1 MDRAQ
6 ILAGIKR
13 VLSGEESFYSFHTD
27 CPLEK
32 RMDFIFSILFHARS
46 RPAFYLRYIIC
57 RLAMF
62 VDYSPAKVLLYR
74 MAGTNIGEGVYISPD
89 VFIDPNFPQL
99 IELEDYCVLGWG
111 AVIACHQYSGHTYSL
126 GRVKIGRGSVIGHH
140 ATIAPGTTIKPMVC
154 IPRHG
159 IITRKTEP
167 GALHCFGDKYISS
180 P

>member
-6 ILAGIKR
+6 ILSGINR
-13 VLSGEESFYSFHTD
+13 VLSGKESFYSFHTD

-32 RMDFIFSILFHARS
+32 RMDIIFSILSSARG
-46 RPAFYLRYIIC
+46 RTAFFLRYITC

-62 VDYSPAKVLLYR
+62 VDYSPAKILLYR
-74 MAGTNIGEGVYISPD
+74 LAGTNIGKGVYISPD

-140 ATIAPGTTIKPMVC
+140 ATVAPGTTVKPMVC
-154 IPRHG
+154 IPRHEV
-159 IITRKTEP
+159 ITRKTKFE
-167 GALHCFGDKYISS
+167 AFHCFSDKYMSAT
-180 P
+180 